1 LAVLIATAEVL
12 GALDVFDTL
21 DPAAYGFEDDT
32 GVAAELAL
40 ELEPELLP
48 HAATVK
54 ATAAT
59 ATIPPTRNRKLF
71 HLFIVAPAL

>member
-1 LAVLIATAEVL
+1 MLIATAEPL
-12 GALDVFDTL
+12 GALDVFATL
-21 DPAAYGFEDDT
+21 VPPYPFEDDT

-54 ATAAT
+54 ATTAT
-59 ATIPPTRNRKLF
+59 AAIPPTRNRKLF